1 MRVFGSPMA
10 YARERLVPDGI
21 EKIFALMPL
30 KLTSNKLIICCPI
43 VTLREVWSELTVKG
57 ANPVNTPTPISNRAD
72 RLTELAQTIGRRAFV
87 GVVYR
92 HLCGVNLT
100 VS

>member
-72 RLTELAQTIGRRAFV
+72 RLTELAQILRCLASQWVIF
-87 GVVYR
+87 R
-92 HLCGVNLT
+92 HLCGVN
-100 VS
+100 